1 MVVASVAGLG
11 VVAGLAGV
19 PLGLLPHSQ
28 VLVQMAQTASGTGIP
43 PGFVDVIAHWLLPLL
58 ALAGVAVA
66 AAGAWLPARWAA
78 RGPVAEVLAAESI
91 KED

>member
-19 PLGLLPHSQ
+19 PLGLLLHSQ

-43 PGFVDVIAHWLLPLL
+43 PGFVDVIAHWQLPLL